1 GGSGIRGNYAAPL
14 LGGKVDL
21 TARYGVNDFHSFEQL
36 TGTGTFRESRFDNDG
51 TSGEFGAVYTRPLGA
66 RLSMETRF
74 IHEFSDFDSVS
85 TYNAD
90 MGGGP
95 EPEQRFQSTG
105 EASETIARSLVRFER
120 SEALTFEGGGEI
132 AYNRLDTEQAFSVGG
147 TPVVLPSASV
157 VVEETRGELFGK
169 STWRVSPT
177 LSLESGLRLES
188 STISQ
193 SGDTENEKSF
203 FFAKPRVQLSWTPM
217 ADTQV
222 RARFEREVGQ
232 LDFGDFAASAELDS
246 QNVLGGNADLEPE
259 DRWIGEVTFERR
271 FWGFGIVSIGLRHDE
286 IGNVI
291 DRIPLAG
298 GLWAVGNI
306 GDGTLDQLSVNI
318 IIPTDKAGISGGQF
332 RFRNDWN
339 STEVTDPTTGEK
351 RPISGVRAR
360 QPVISFAQDITTW
373 RVNWSVAWIPV
384 LGQATYDPD
393 QTFAWKGSDYFELA
407 AEYKPT
413 DSLSIRAQVNL
424 WDNFDT
430 ERTVYAGRTPPRP
443 IAFIERREIDPRTFF
458 SVRLRKTF

>member
-1 GGSGIRGNYAAPL
+1 
-14 LGGKVDL
+14 
-21 TARYGVNDFHSFEQL
+21 
-36 TGTGTFRESRFDNDG
+36 
-51 TSGEFGAVYTRPLGA
+51 
-66 RLSMETRF
+66 M
-74 IHEFSDFDSVS
+74 
-85 TYNAD
+85 
-90 MGGGP
+90 
-95 EPEQRFQSTG
+95 
-105 EASETIARSLVRFER
+105 
-120 SEALTFEGGGEI
+120 
-132 AYNRLDTEQAFSVGG
+132 
-147 TPVVLPSASV
+147 
-157 VVEETRGELFGK
+157 VEETRGELFGK

-203 FFAKPRVQLSWTPM
+203 FFAKPRVQGSWTPM
-217 ADTQV
+217 ANTQ
-222 RARFEREVGQ
+222 
-232 LDFGDFAASAELDS
+232 AASAELDS
-246 QNVLGGNADLEPE
+246 QNVLGGNAELEPE
-259 DRWIGEVTFERR
+259 DRWISEATFERR
-271 FWGFGIVSIGLRHDE
+271 FWGDGIISIGLRHDE

-298 GLWAVGNI
+298 GLSAVGNI

-360 QPVISFAQDITTW
+360 QPVLSFAQDITTW

-393 QTFAWKGSDYFELA
+393 QTFAWKGGDYFELA

-413 DSLSIRAQVNL
+413 DSLTIRAQVNL
-424 WDNFDT
+424 WDDFDT
-430 ERTVYAGRTPPRP
+430 ERTVYAGRTSPRP

-458 SVRLRKTF
+458 AVRLRKTF